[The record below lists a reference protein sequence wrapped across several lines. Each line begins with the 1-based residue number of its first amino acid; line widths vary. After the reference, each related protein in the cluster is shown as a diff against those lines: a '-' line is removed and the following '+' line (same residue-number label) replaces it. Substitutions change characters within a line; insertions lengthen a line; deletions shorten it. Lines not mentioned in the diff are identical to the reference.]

1 MRFFMATLL
10 LLSAV
15 PALALN
21 DTRGIGWD
29 QRPGRALPLQLQFRD
44 EAGNSVRLQRYFGS
58 QPVILILA
66 WYSCSQLCP
75 QVMGGVNE
83 VLQQSGLQAG
93 RDYQVVAVSFD
104 PTDSPRQAAQRKAQF
119 FPGIAQRDA
128 VHFLT
133 ANSDAGRRLAEA
145 TGFRYIS
152 AGTAFGHAAGFVIAT
167 PGGQISRYF
176 FGVRFPA
183 AEVRAAVTAA
193 GSGSIGELANRLL
206 LFCYHLVTPGGHS
219 AQALM
224 PLRIGV
230 VALSLGLGFFVY
242 RAVRRPAP

>member
-1 MRFFMATLL
+1 MRFAIAMLL
-10 LLSAV
+10 LLSAAA
-15 PALALN
+15 ALALN
-21 DTRGIGWD
+21 DRGEIGWD
-29 QRPGRALPLQLQFRD
+29 QRPGTSLPLQLQFRD
-44 EAGNSVRLQRYFGS
+44 ETGRSVRLQRYFGS
-58 QPVILILA
+58 QPVIVILA

-75 QVMGGVNE
+75 QVMGGVHE
-83 VLQQSGLQAG
+83 ALQQSGLKAG

-119 FPGIAQRDA
+119 FPDIAQRDA
-128 VHFLT
+128 VHFL
-133 ANSDAGRRLAEA
+133 AADSDAGRRLAEA

-206 LFCYHLVTPGGHS
+206 LLCQHLVTPGSHS
-219 AQALM
+219 TQALM
-224 PLRIGV
+224 MLRIGV
-230 VALSLGLGFFVY
+230 VVVSLGIGFFVY